1 MDNSIPHLIEPGI
14 YTYLK
19 YSLKKSYLFKC
30 NYYNYILNI
39 SLFIVFVL
47 LLTSTCLIHY
57 KGRPSINEIQFKNN
71 KTQEYIINK
80 IKNYKASQE
89 IMHQKLITALPH
101 F

>member
-19 YSLKKSYLFKC
+19 YALKKSHIFKC

-39 SLFIVFVL
+39 SLFILFVF
-47 LLTSTCLIHY
+47 LIFLICFMHY
-57 KGRPSINEIQFKNN
+57 KGTPSLNEIQFKNN
-71 KTQEYIINK
+71 KTKEYILTK
-80 IKNYKASQE
+80 IHNYKASQE

>member
-1 MDNSIPHLIEPGI
+1 MDNSITHLIEPGI

-19 YSLKKSYLFKC
+19 YSLKKSHIFKC

-39 SLFIVFVL
+39 SLFIVFVFMI
-47 LLTSTCLIHY
+47 SSICVIHY
-57 KGRPSINEIQFKNN
+57 KGTPTIEDISYKNN
-71 KTQEYIINK
+71 KTKEYIINK
-80 IKNYKASQE
+80 INNYKASQQ